1 MKKIISS
8 MLATLTI
15 VAVLASCGN
24 DTQKNISSGD
34 SKPES
39 AGTST
44 AAESPKNTEVFKIG
58 AIGPLTGPAA
68 AYGTSVKQG
77 AEIAIKEIN
86 DAGGVT
92 VGDKTYTFEL
102 IFEDDEATEDK
113 ALQAYSAVM
122 DQGANVLMGA
132 VTSGSSIAIADST
145 YADGIL
151 QLTPSA
157 SAEAAIKNDNAFR
170 ICFSDPEQGV
180 AMADYMVNTLNKKK
194 VAVIYNNSSD
204 YSTGL
209 REAFEAEV
217 AELGGTVVASEAF
230 ADGDMDFSS
239 QLTKIKGTDA
249 EIIYVPAY
257 YQEATYITS
266 QAAEKGLTLPFIGSD
281 GWDGVL
287 GTVTDK
293 ETVEGAIFSA
303 PFSAYVDEPHIKS
316 FVEAYDAAYKAVPDQ
331 FAADAYD
338 CIYAFK
344 AVMEKAG
351 SIESE
356 ALIASMTEINVHG
369 LTGDDISFD
378 KSGAAKKEVRFI
390 KIENGIY
397 IYA

>member
-1 MKKIISS
+1 
-8 MLATLTI
+8 
-15 VAVLASCGN
+15 
-24 DTQKNISSGD
+24 
-34 SKPES
+34 
-39 AGTST
+39 
-44 AAESPKNTEVFKIG
+44 
-58 AIGPLTGPAA
+58 
-68 AYGTSVKQG
+68 
-77 AEIAIKEIN
+77 
-86 DAGGVT
+86 
-92 VGDKTYTFEL
+92 
-102 IFEDDEATEDK
+102 
-113 ALQAYSAVM
+113 
-122 DQGANVLMGA
+122 
-132 VTSGSSIAIADST
+132 
-145 YADGIL
+145 
-151 QLTPSA
+151 
-157 SAEAAIKNDNAFR
+157 
-170 ICFSDPEQGV
+170 
-180 AMADYMVNTLNKKK
+180 
-194 VAVIYNNSSD
+194 
-204 YSTGL
+204 
-209 REAFEAEV
+209 
-217 AELGGTVVASEAF
+217 
-230 ADGDMDFSS
+230 MDFSS